1 MFKLSTKKIA
11 RSGVVGALYVVL
23 SLVVLPIAS
32 GVIQFR
38 ISEGLTILPLIFP
51 EVIVGLTVGCA
62 LTGIITGV
70 ALYDIIFGSLITLIA
85 GVLTAVVG
93 KKIKNNGLKFF
104 VGGLFPV
111 LLNAFLL
118 PVIWY
123 FCYGKL
129 EYLYFLQVL
138 LLLAGQ
144 GVSVYGVGY
153 GLFVGAK
160 KLKEKFN

>member
-11 RSGVVGALYVVL
+11 RAGVVGALYVVL

-32 GVIQFR
+32 GAIQFR

-51 EVIVGLTVGCA
+51 EVVVGLTVGCA
-62 LTGIITGV
+62 LTGVITGV
-70 ALYDIIFGSLITLIA
+70 AVYDIIFGSLITLIA
-85 GVLTAVVG
+85 GVLTAVIG
-93 KKIKNNGLKFF
+93 KKIKGNGKKFF
-104 VGGLFPV
+104 IGGLFPV

-123 FCYGKL
+123 FCYGQL
-129 EYLYFLQVL
+129 SYLYVVQVGFL
-138 LLLAGQ
+138 LLGQ

-160 KLKEKFN
+160 KLKEKFM